1 MACAEDQTKNGY
13 TMKQPVI
20 IVRFA
25 LLILIALTACER
37 EGPPKPVGT
46 VTNKHV
52 EQAPTPPRSDAAEVM
67 TETIESPLDKARQT
81 GEVLQGEADRTSK
94 QAEQVT
100 P

>member
-1 MACAEDQTKNGY
+1 
-13 TMKQPVI
+13 MKHPAI
-20 IVRFA
+20 IVGFS

-37 EGPPKPVGT
+37 EGPPKPMGT
-46 VTNKHV
+46 ATNKHV

-67 TETIESPLDKARQT
+67 TETIKSPLDKARHT

-94 QAEQVT
+94 QAEQFT